1 MKKNYLFALGA
12 ASMLLMS
19 SCQNDSIP
27 ASVDTVPVKISVALP
42 ELQNA
47 TRAGGAEKF
56 FGDGTTATKLYYGVF
71 EVYDTDGDGV
81 AENVY
86 LSQISGDKT
95 ITNKETDIVLQL
107 MPKSSYKIAFWA
119 ASASQNTPY
128 ACTFTGSEAYVT
140 VDYSNSNILS
150 NNENNDAFY
159 GSTEINNVALD
170 GGQTLNHNDGKP
182 VQLVRPFAQ
191 LNIATSNK
199 DYEDAEK
206 AGFKVTHTQVEVT
219 GICNRLN
226 LWTGEATADDVRT
239 YHKSDIPASG
249 YTFPIVTGQKYL
261 AMNYLLVP
269 SDKQTAKVTFKYYNE
284 DREKTRDFDGVP
296 VQRNWRTNIYG
307 DLLTSTMQVNV
318 KIAPLFADENGTD
331 DDANYNPDNNE
342 WYDQGDEHRK

>member
-12 ASMLLMS
+12 ASLLLMS

-42 ELQNA
+42 ELQDA
-47 TRAGGAEKF
+47 TRATGTAEKA
-56 FGDGTTATKLYYGVF
+56 FGDGKTATKLYYGVF
-71 EVYDTDGDGV
+71 EVYDKDHDGTP
-81 AENVY
+81 ENVY
-86 LSQISGDKT
+86 LKDISGVKDIN
-95 ITNKETDIVLQL
+95 ITTDIVLQL

-119 ASASQNTPY
+119 ASENAPY
-128 ACTFTGSEAYVT
+128 TCTFSGSDAYVD
-140 VDYSNSNILS
+140 VKYSDILS

-159 GSTEINNVALD
+159 GSTEIKDVALD
-170 GGQTLNHNDGKP
+170 GGKTLIHNGDNP

-206 AGFKVTHTQVEVT
+206 AGFKVVKTEVVVS
-219 GICNRLN
+219 GKIYDRLN
-226 LWTGEATADDVRT
+226 LWTGEAINTFNPT
-239 YHKSDIPASG
+239 YHENVIPASD

-261 AMNYLLVP
+261 AMNYLLC
-269 SDKQTAKVTFKYYNE
+269 SADKELTKVTFKYYNE
-284 DREKTRDFDGVP
+284 EGREKTRDFDQVP

-318 KIAPLFADENGTD
+318 EIAPLFADENGTD
-331 DDANYNPDNNE
+331 DDANYNPDKNE

>member
-12 ASMLLMS
+12 ASLVLMS

-42 ELQNA
+42 ELQDA
-47 TRAGGAEKF
+47 TRAAGTAEKA
-56 FGDGTTATKLYYGVF
+56 FGDGKTATKLYYGVF
-71 EVYDTDGDGV
+71 EVYDKNGDGTP
-81 AENVY
+81 ENVY
-86 LSQISGDKT
+86 LNDISGVKDINMT
-95 ITNKETDIVLQL
+95 TDIVLQL

-119 ASASQNTPY
+119 ASENAPY
-128 ACTFTGSEAYVT
+128 TCTFSGSDAYVD
-140 VDYSNSNILS
+140 VKYSDILS

-159 GSTEINNVALD
+159 GSTEIKNVALD
-170 GGQTLNHNDGKP
+170 GGQTLIHNGDNP

-206 AGFKVTHTQVEVT
+206 AGFKVTHTEVEVT
-219 GICNRLN
+219 GICDRLN
-226 LWTGEATADDVRT
+226 LWTGEATTEEGRT

-284 DREKTRDFDGVP
+284 KREKTRDFDQVP

-318 KIAPLFADENGTD
+318 EIAPLFADQNGTD
-331 DDANYNPDNNE
+331 DDATVNPDQNE

>member
-1 MKKNYLFALGA
+1 MKKNLLFALGA
-12 ASMLLMS
+12 ASLVLMS

-42 ELQNA
+42 ELQDA
-47 TRAGGAEKF
+47 TRAT
-56 FGDGTTATKLYYGVF
+56 FGDGNTATKLYYGVF
-71 EVYDTDGDGV
+71 EVYDKDGDGTP
-81 AENVY
+81 ENVF
-86 LSQISGDKT
+86 LSQISGEKT
-95 ITNKETDIVLQL
+95 INNKTTDIVLQL

-140 VDYSNSNILS
+140 VNYSNILS
-150 NNENNDAFY
+150 NDENNDAFY

-170 GGQTLNHNDGKP
+170 GGTTLLHDGGNP

-219 GICNRLN
+219 GICERLD
-226 LWTGEATADDVRT
+226 LWTGEATADGERT
-239 YHKSDIPASG
+239 YYKSDIPAG

-284 DREKTRDFDGVP
+284 ENREKTREFDGVP

-307 DLLTSTMQVNV
+307 DLLTSTMKVNV
-318 KIAPLFADENGTD
+318 VIAPLFADENGTD
-331 DDANYNPDNNE
+331 DDATVNPDNNE
-342 WYDQGDEHRK
+342 WYQDNRQ

>member
-12 ASMLLMS
+12 ASMLLMG

-47 TRAGGAEKF
+47 TRAT
-56 FGDGTTATKLYYGVF
+56 FGDGNTATKLYYGVF
-71 EVYDTDGDGV
+71 EVYDKDHDGTP
-81 AENVY
+81 ENVY
-86 LSQISGDKT
+86 LKDISGVKDIN
-95 ITNKETDIVLQL
+95 ITTDIVLQL

-119 ASASQNTPY
+119 ASENAPY
-128 ACTFTGSEAYVT
+128 TCTFSGSDAYVT
-140 VDYSNSNILS
+140 VDYSNILS
-150 NNENNDAFY
+150 NDENNDAFY

-170 GGQTLNHNDGKP
+170 GGKTLIHNGDNP

-206 AGFKVTHTQVEVT
+206 AGFKVVKTEVVVS
-219 GICNRLN
+219 GKIYDRLN
-226 LWTGEATADDVRT
+226 LWTGEAINTFNPT
-239 YHKSDIPASG
+239 YHENVIPASD
-249 YTFPIVTGQKYL
+249 YTFPIVTEQKYL

-284 DREKTRDFDGVP
+284 KREKTREFDHVP

-318 KIAPLFADENGTD
+318 EIAPLFADENGTD
-331 DDANYNPDNNE
+331 DDATVNPDNNE
-342 WYDQGDEHRK
+342 WYDQNRQ

>member
-12 ASMLLMS
+12 ASLLLMS

-42 ELQNA
+42 ELQDA
-47 TRAGGAEKF
+47 TRATGSTEET

-71 EVYDTDGDGV
+71 EVYDKDGDGNV
-81 AENVY
+81 ERVY
-86 LSQISGDKT
+86 LPHISGEKT
-95 ITNKETDIVLQL
+95 ISDKKTDITLQL
-107 MPKSSYKIAFWA
+107 MHKSTYEIAFWA
-119 ASASQNTPY
+119 ASEKAPY
-128 ACTFTGSEAYVT
+128 ACTFDGSKAYVT
-140 VDYSNSNILS
+140 VDYSNILS

-170 GGQTLNHNDGKP
+170 GGQTLIHNDGKP

-226 LWTGEATADDVRT
+226 LWTGEATTDDVRT

-307 DLLTSTMQVNV
+307 DLLTSTMKVNV
-318 KIAPLFADENGTD
+318 EIAPLFADENGTD
-331 DDANYNPDNNE
+331 DDATVNPDNNE
-342 WYDQGDEHRK
+342 WYDQNRQ

>member
-1 MKKNYLFALGA
+1 MKKNLLFALGA
-12 ASMLLMS
+12 ASLVLMS

-42 ELQNA
+42 ELQDA
-47 TRAGGAEKF
+47 TRAT
-56 FGDGTTATKLYYGVF
+56 FGNGETATKLYYGVF
-71 EVYDTDGDGV
+71 EVYDKDGDGV

-119 ASASQNTPY
+119 ASENAPY
-128 ACTFTGSEAYVT
+128 TCTFSGSDAYVD
-140 VDYSNSNILS
+140 VKYNEIFS

-159 GSTEINNVALD
+159 GSTEINNVPLD
-170 GGQTLNHNDGKP
+170 GGKTLIHNGENP

-206 AGFKVTHTQVEVT
+206 AGFKVTHTAVEVT
-219 GICNRLN
+219 DICNRLN
-226 LWTGEATADDVRT
+226 LWTGEATTDGVRT
-239 YHKSDIPASG
+239 YHKSDIPAG

-269 SDKQTAKVTFKYYNE
+269 SDKQTAKVTFKYYNGN
-284 DREKTRDFDGVP
+284 REKTREFDGVP

-307 DLLTSTMQVNV
+307 DLLTSTMQVKV
-318 KIAPLFADENGTD
+318 EIAPLFADENGTD
-331 DDANYNPDNNE
+331 DDATVNPDNNE
-342 WYDQGDEHRK
+342 WYDQNRQ

>member
-19 SCQNDSIP
+19 SCQNDSMP

-42 ELQNA
+42 ELQDA
-47 TRAGGAEKF
+47 TRATGSTEET

-71 EVYDTDGDGV
+71 EVYDTNGDGV
-81 AENVY
+81 AENVF
-86 LSQISGDKT
+86 LSQISGEKT
-95 ITNKETDIVLQL
+95 INNKTDIVLQL

-119 ASASQNTPY
+119 ASENAPY
-128 ACTFTGSEAYVT
+128 KCTFSGSDAYVT
-140 VDYSNSNILS
+140 VDYSNILS

-170 GGQTLNHNDGKP
+170 GGTTLLHNEGKP

-199 DYEDAEK
+199 DYEDATK
-206 AGFKVTHTQVEVT
+206 AGFEVT
-219 GICNRLN
+219 KTEVVVKDICNRLD
-226 LWTGEATADDVRT
+226 LWTGDATIKDECT
-239 YHKSDIPASG
+239 YHKNAIPTNE

-261 AMNYLLVP
+261 SMNYLLVP
-269 SDKQTAKVTFKYYNE
+269 SSKELTKVTFKYYNE
-284 DREKTRDFDGVP
+284 EGREKTRDFDQVP

-307 DLLTSTMQVNV
+307 DMLTSTMKVNV
-318 KIAPLFADENGTD
+318 EIAPLFADENGTD
-331 DDANYNPDNNE
+331 DDATVNPDNNE
-342 WYDQGDEHRK
+342 WYDQNRQ